1 MMVMMNTQTAICHC
15 APPPTIISWTTNTL
29 WSRFILPTTQQCVTI
44 TSFSHRNHWAQVG
57 GEAIYPGAHKPVYWA
72 IRTCPGLGQSH
83 SPESCQCLFV
93 SFSLPQLTQITCV
106 SSCGLRCHWLPYQ
119 SCRTRYQVL
128 LLTRSPIDQGRKA
141 YMEWMDF
148 SRRLWM
154 FGVLKFSKWVATAG
168 MWVGSNARLR
178 LPMEH
183 GMKLYLFVAQR
194 AHVLN
199 LSSWPRVC
207 RQLCNRTSRWMAVC
221 SSTLPKAAH
230 LSEMHQ

>member
-1 MMVMMNTQTAICHC
+1 MVSFYSPNNPTVCNYHFIFTQKSLS
-15 APPPTIISWTTNTL
+15 PSGW
-29 WSRFILPTTQQCVTI
+29 WSNLPRSTQASLLSNQDLPWVRAK
-44 TSFSHRNHWAQVG
+44 SQPWELSV
-57 GEAIYPGAHKPVYWA
+57 
-72 IRTCPGLGQSH
+72 
-83 SPESCQCLFV
+83 FV

-119 SCRTRYQVL
+119 SCRTRNQVL
-128 LLTRSPIDQGRKA
+128 LLTRSPIHQGRKA

-154 FGVLKFSKWVATAG
+154 FGVLKFSKWVAMAG
-168 MWVGSNARLR
+168 MWVGSNARLG